1 MLFID
6 KTWNGTKKIIISE
19 ILEDNR
25 VGKRVTARGITSD
38 LNIRL
43 RGLVTK
49 DDVIR
54 KHKKS

>member
-1 MLFID
+1 MERD
-6 KTWNGTKKIIISE
+6 KIIIIIISE
-19 ILEDNR
+19 ILEDNSI
-25 VGKRVTARGITSD
+25 GKRVTARGITSD

-54 KHKKS
+54 KHEKS